1 MNSYTL
7 YWGPETWNQKQNDE
21 PLFYIAGESLA
32 NINKGDEVF
41 IVNVKNNRLFIGG
54 RIISSGV
61 AVDFKTASKHLNNI
75 NLIEKKQYVIA
86 DENHQ
91 DFFRANLSLDA
102 TDVRKI
108 EIFEK
113 KTGGIFYCK
122 FSKTS
127 FQQDFRPQRR
137 ISERSASKLRSLL
150 EIKIQDSEEMNDLVV
165 YASPVDE
172 PPEKRVLREILARR
186 GQPEFRNN
194 LLDAYGKACCVTGC
208 KVIELLE
215 AAHIDPH
222 SEGGNY
228 SLQNGL
234 LLRSDIHTLFDQY
247 LLAFDEFKR
256 IVVSKKLKKTEY
268 EIFHMKRLLSPTP
281 SIALSK
287 EALARRYA
295 EFLIKEQSR

>member
-7 YWGPETWNQKQNDE
+7 YWEAKIWNKKQNGE
-21 PLFYIAGESLA
+21 PLLYFAGSSLR

-41 IVNVKNNRLFIGG
+41 IINVKNNRLFIGG
-54 RIISSGV
+54 RIMSSGMP
-61 AVDFKTASKHLNNI
+61 VDHKAASKHLNNK

-86 DENHQ
+86 DTNHQ
-91 DFFRANLSLDA
+91 DFFRANLSLAAD
-102 TDVRKI
+102 DVRKI
-108 EIFEK
+108 EIFKPTGSIYYCEFSEK
-113 KTGGIFYCK
+113 
-122 FSKTS
+122 S
-127 FQQDFRPQRR
+127 FKQDFRSRRR
-137 ISERSASKLRSLL
+137 ISEKSANELRSLL

-165 YASPVDE
+165 HASPVDE

-194 LLDAYGKACCVTGC
+194 LLNAYDKACCVTGC

-247 LLAFDEFKR
+247 LLAFDEFNR

-281 SIALSK
+281 SITLSK